1 MQTLTETRYQSMR
14 EGCRVIEKDGFGD
27 KVLGLRDGTI
37 LKIFRVK
44 RTLSSAHFFPYSR
57 RFMLNAKMLQKR
69 GIPTI
74 DVIELYQLPTRG
86 LTAVHYRPLPGDT
99 LRQRLREVDKGSNEQ
114 CELLEKMATLTTK
127 LHERGI
133 LFRSIHLGNIIVM
146 PDGELGLIDISDMRC
161 QSRPLS
167 QRQRL
172 RNLRHMSRYSE
183 DVQALIMPAFVENY
197 ARQGNVPRQAVEEIF
212 QGQLLP
218 AGA

>member
-44 RTLSSAHFFPYSR
+44 RSLSSARFFPYSR
-57 RFMLNAKMLQKR
+57 RFMLNAKLLQQR

-74 DVIELYQLPTRG
+74 DVIELYQLPTKG
-86 LTAVHYRPLPGDT
+86 LTAVHYRPLPGET
-99 LRQRLREVDKGSNEQ
+99 LRQRLREVEKGSDEQ
-114 CELLEKMATLTTK
+114 RDLLEKMAVLTAL

-146 PDGELGLIDISDMRC
+146 PNGELGLIDISDMRC
-161 QSRPLS
+161 QPRPLS
-167 QRQRL
+167 RRQRL
-172 RNLRHMSRYSE
+172 RNLRHMSRYNE
-183 DVQALIMPAFVENY
+183 DVQALIMPAFVRNY
-197 ARQGNVPRQAVEEIF
+197 ARQGNVSRQAVEQIL
-212 QGQLLP
+212 QDQLPP
-218 AGA
+218 AES